1 MKSWQKEL
9 LKVVSRVEDQVDKQ
23 KFELKNK
30 LNLLK
35 PLTIQAYN
43 GFGSHQQLY
52 MRGRVLESEGLE
64 QPSEHATVWQ
74 NLKRM
79 FHRYESDEVPEAPL
93 EFQIAG
99 LKDRI
104 RCDVEGFFEIKL
116 PEEALPDLG
125 NEKWQKIKLRLLKQ
139 YHQEQEEVKVEG
151 EIMVRQPENTFGLIS
166 DIDDTIMVSEAT
178 DFLEKIRVMVLRNA
192 TTRKPFEGVGAF
204 YRALEAGKN
213 KKAQNPIFYISS
225 SSWNLYDLFERFCQI
240 NGIPKG
246 VFLLRELGIS
256 ENKFIRGGHESHK
269 LEKISH
275 VLEAFPDLPF
285 VLIGDSGQKDPE
297 IYQEVV
303 KRYPGRI
310 KTIYIRDVEPV
321 ISGIRDSRV
330 KEIAEEVARK
340 GVEMKLVKDSLEAAK
355 HAVELGLIAR
365 NSLAEIEKDTYED
378 KKLPSDISQTLGLD
392 KVL

>member
-1 MKSWQKEL
+1 MKSWQKNL
-9 LKVVSRVEDQVDKQ
+9 LKVASRLEDQVDKQ
-23 KFELKNK
+23 KFDLKRK
-30 LNLLK
+30 LHLLN

-43 GFGSHQQLY
+43 GFASNQQLY

-64 QPSEHATVWQ
+64 QPTADATVWQ

-79 FHRYESDEVPEAPL
+79 YHRYQSDEVPEAPL
-93 EFQIAG
+93 EFQMGI
-99 LKDRI
+99 LKDTI
-104 RCDVEGFFEIKL
+104 RCDMEGFYEIKR
-116 PEEALPDLG
+116 PREALADLG

-139 YHQEQEEVKVEG
+139 YHEEQEEVKVEG
-151 EIMVRQPENTFGLIS
+151 EIMVRQPQNTFGLIS

-178 DFLEKIRVMVLRNA
+178 DFLEKVRIMILRNA

-204 YRALEAGKN
+204 YRALEAGKAKN
-213 KKAQNPIFYISS
+213 CQNPVFYVSS

-240 NGIPKG
+240 NRIPKG

-256 ENKFIRGGHESHK
+256 EDTFIRGSHESHK

-303 KRYPGRI
+303 NRFPGNI

-321 ISGIRDSRV
+321 ITGIREKRV
-330 KEIAEEVARK
+330 KEIAGEVARK
-340 GVEMKLVKDSLEAAK
+340 GVEMKIVTDSQEAAK

-365 NSLAEIEKDTYED
+365 DSLAEIENDTYED
-378 KKLPSDISQTLGLD
+378 KKLPSDISQVLGID
-392 KVL
+392 KFL